1 MDQLVYLG
9 AHSCLSCQAPVHWG
23 EVGEL
28 CALADLLHPQ
38 AVETGQQGLGGW
50 KGKRPKLK
58 ERIYT
63 NNDKKNTYK
72 RKEKIK
78 RKKSK
83 TGGKKRNKR
92 ERYLKKKT
100 SHIGVTLNLTGK

>member
-1 MDQLVYLG
+1 MLPGDLGSARGLVDQLVYLG
-9 AHSCLSCQAPVHWG
+9 AHFCQAPVHWG
-23 EVGEL
+23 EVGKL

-63 NNDKKNTYK
+63 NDDKKNTYK
-72 RKEKIK
+72 KERKEK
-78 RKKSK
+78 
-83 TGGKKRNKR
+83 
-92 ERYLKKKT
+92 KKK
-100 SHIGVTLNLTGK
+100 IQDWREKEK